1 MQGKEGE
8 ADQQYLITETGAGTV
23 GQWPNNYSLFNLFCS
38 KPA

>member
-1 MQGKEGE
+1 MQGNDGE
-8 ADQQYLITETGAGTV
+8 ADQQYLIIEAGAEMV